1 MISPMK
7 GFMHTLLYNISELVT
22 GTKAIDDEQVSQVCT
37 CKASLYTTVQINH
50 QLDVYRHTYWCG
62 GLVYHCSDTHNHN
75 RHAQVLHG
83 GQASDSARTTCWSK

>member
-1 MISPMK
+1 MK

-50 QLDVYRHTYWCG
+50 HIDVHTHHRTYWG
-62 GLVYHCSDTHNHN
+62 TGVSLLRYP
-75 RHAQVLHG
+75 QP
-83 GQASDSARTTCWSK
+83 QQTCAGPTRWVSQ